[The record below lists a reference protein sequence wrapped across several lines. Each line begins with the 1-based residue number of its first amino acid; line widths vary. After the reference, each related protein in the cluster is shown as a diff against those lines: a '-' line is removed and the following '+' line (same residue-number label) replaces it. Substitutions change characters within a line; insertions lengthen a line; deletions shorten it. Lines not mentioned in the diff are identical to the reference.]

1 VSGGTGRSPITE
13 GHREREGIH
22 VSRESTVF
30 GWLRDGVPL
39 SLLLD
44 LALPEGPD
52 SVAIAR
58 YEGGVTDA
66 V

>member
-1 VSGGTGRSPITE
+1 
-13 GHREREGIH
+13 

-39 SLLLD
+39 CLLLD

-52 SVAIAR
+52 SAAIAR
-58 YEGGVTDA
+58 YERGLTGA
-66 V
+66 A